1 MGESAAPGAAP
12 QEEAALDRVLA
23 EVAGITGS
31 HAAGVFLLVP
41 HAQALRLAV
50 VTGLSAG
57 AVRPWSRLALATP
70 APVSVVARE
79 GHPVWVHG
87 HDELARRFPRTA
99 FALPYRVA
107 MYVVPLHT
115 GTTVSG
121 VLQLLWPDT
130 RPDRLAPDERAAV
143 TRAAD
148 RMSGLLTRAAARG
161 RPLRPGAVPR
171 VLAPDPPPPV
181 PPAEAQ
187 AAAELTERL
196 NEGVLA
202 LDLEGRVTFLNSRA
216 AELLGRD
223 KRQLMHTRLWESLPW
238 LIDPAYE
245 DPYLAAL
252 FSRLPTDFTALRP
265 PDDWLSFRL
274 YPDTTGIS
282 IRLRTAPAPAGNRLP
297 PTTPSGTAPTRAGA
311 LYHLLYIA
319 SSLTEAVG
327 VRDVAASV
335 TEQIMPVLGADGLS
349 LLITDE
355 GRFQDV
361 ASRGFPRDHKDFFR
375 GLSLTVDTAGSRTV
389 ATGTPMF
396 FSDVDA
402 IRQAFPLVT
411 PYTRMGAWAFLPL
424 NASGRTIGCCVLAFA
439 LPRAFPPDERA
450 ALTSLAGM
458 IAQALER
465 ARLYDTKSQVARTLQ
480 TALLPHSLPHVAGLR
495 VAARY
500 LPAASGMDI
509 GGDFYDLIRLDGSG
523 AAAAVIGDVQGH
535 SVSAAAL
542 MGQIRTA
549 VHTHASTGAAPD
561 DVLTRIN
568 RLFSDFDTDLFTSC
582 LYAQLDVP
590 GHRALLASAGHL
602 PALLRHS
609 SGRTEI
615 LDVPPGLLL
624 GVDVAADY
632 RAAAVPMPPGSVLT
646 LFTDGLIERP
656 GTDLETALRELAGR
670 LAVAPVGSL
679 DDLADELLREAQRTS
694 GGRDDIALLLVGPGP
709 APGG

>member
-1 MGESAAPGAAP
+1 MGASAAPGAAP

-41 HAQALRLAV
+41 NAQALRLAV

-70 APVSVVARE
+70 APVSVVAGE

-99 FALPYRVA
+99 FALPYRLA

-130 RPDRLAPDERAAV
+130 RPERLSPDERAAV

-148 RMSGLLTRAAARG
+148 RMGGLLTQAAARG

-181 PPAEAQ
+181 PSAEAQ
-187 AAAELTERL
+187 AADLAERL

-223 KRQLMHTRLWESLPW
+223 KRQLMRTRLWESLPW

-311 LYHLLYIA
+311 LYRLLYIA

-335 TEQIMPVLGADGLS
+335 PEQIMPVLGADGLS
-349 LLITDE
+349 PAACTPSSTCP
-355 GRFQDV
+355 GTARCWR
-361 ASRGFPRDHKDFFR
+361 APATCPRCC
-375 GLSLTVDTAGSRTV
+375 
-389 ATGTPMF
+389 ATGRAVPRSSTSRRASCSGWTSPRSTGRRRCRYRRVTGRPGRRTPAGGAADLGRPGRHRPAAGGPGAGDRRVRGGTAV
-396 FSDVDA
+396 SPPV
-402 IRQAFPLVT
+402 RRGGTGRGRPLSA
-411 PYTRMGAWAFLPL
+411 GAPPPRSRRPPRRRAAGAPRV
-424 NASGRTIGCCVLAFA
+424 APPTSGRG
-439 LPRAFPPDERA
+439 
-450 ALTSLAGM
+450 
-458 IAQALER
+458 
-465 ARLYDTKSQVARTLQ
+465 
-480 TALLPHSLPHVAGLR
+480 
-495 VAARY
+495 AAR
-500 LPAASGMDI
+500 
-509 GGDFYDLIRLDGSG
+509 R
-523 AAAAVIGDVQGH
+523 
-535 SVSAAAL
+535 
-542 MGQIRTA
+542 R
-549 VHTHASTGAAPD
+549 
-561 DVLTRIN
+561 R
-568 RLFSDFDTDLFTSC
+568 R
-582 LYAQLDVP
+582 
-590 GHRALLASAGHL
+590 
-602 PALLRHS
+602 
-609 SGRTEI
+609 
-615 LDVPPGLLL
+615 PP
-624 GVDVAADY
+624 
-632 RAAAVPMPPGSVLT
+632 R
-646 LFTDGLIERP
+646 
-656 GTDLETALRELAGR
+656 
-670 LAVAPVGSL
+670 
-679 DDLADELLREAQRTS
+679 
-694 GGRDDIALLLVGPGP
+694 
-709 APGG
+709 

>member
-1 MGESAAPGAAP
+1 MGERAAHGAAP
-12 QEEAALDRVLA
+12 HEEAALDRALA
-23 EVAGITGS
+23 DVARTTGS

-41 HAQALRLAV
+41 PSQALRLAV

-57 AVRPWSRLALATP
+57 VVRPWSRLALATP
-70 APVSVVARE
+70 APVSTVARE
-79 GHPVWVHG
+79 GRPVWVHG

-99 FALPYRVA
+99 FALPYRLA
-107 MYVVPLHT
+107 MYVMPLRT
-115 GTTVSG
+115 GGTISG

-130 RPDRLAPDERAAV
+130 RPDRLTPDERAAV
-143 TRAAD
+143 TRTAE
-148 RMSGLLTRAAARG
+148 RMDALLTQAAARG
-161 RPLRPGAVPR
+161 RPLRAGPVPR
-171 VLAPDPPPPV
+171 VLAPDPPPPR

-196 NEGVLA
+196 REGILA
-202 LDLEGRVTFLNSRA
+202 LDLEGRVTFLNARA

-223 KRQLMHTRLWESLPW
+223 KDALMHTRLWESLPW

-265 PDDWLSFRL
+265 PDEWLAFRL

-282 IRLRTAPAPAGNRLP
+282 IRLRPAPAPAGNRP
-297 PTTPSGTAPTRAGA
+297 PPATPSGTAPVRAGA

-327 VRDVAASV
+327 VDDVATSV
-335 TEQIMPVLGADGLS
+335 TEQIMPVLGADGLT
-349 LLITDE
+349 LLTSDG
-355 GRFQDV
+355 GRFHDV
-361 ASRGFPRDHKDFFR
+361 ASRGFPADHKEFFR
-375 GLSLTVDTAGSRTV
+375 DLPLSVDTAGSRTV
-389 ATGTPMF
+389 ATGTPLF

-402 IRQAFPLVT
+402 IRHAFPRVT
-411 PYTRMGAWAFLPL
+411 PYTKMGSWAFLPL
-424 NASGRTIGCCVLAFA
+424 NASGRTIGCCVLAFT
-439 LPRAFPPDERA
+439 LPRPFPPDERA
-450 ALTSLAGM
+450 ALSSLAGM

-465 ARLYDTKSQVARTLQ
+465 ARLYDTKNQVARTLQ
-480 TALLPHSLPHVAGLR
+480 TALLPHSLPPVPGLR

-500 LPAASGMDI
+500 LPATTGMDI
-509 GGDFYDLIRLDGSG
+509 GGDFYDLIRLDGS

-535 SVSAAAL
+535 SVNAAAL

-561 DVLTRIN
+561 EVLTRIN
-568 RLFSDFDTDLFTSC
+568 RLFKDLDTDLFTSC
-582 LYAQLDVP
+582 LYAQLDLP
-590 GHRALLASAGHL
+590 RQRALLASAGHL
-602 PALLRHS
+602 PALLRHP

-632 RAAAVPMPPGSVLT
+632 RTAEVPMPPGSVLT

-656 GTDLETALRELAGR
+656 GTDLDTALRELAAR
-670 LAVAPVGSL
+670 LADSPAGSL
-679 DDLADELLREAQRTS
+679 DELADGLLREARRTA
-694 GGRDDIALLLVGPGP
+694 GGRDDIALLLVSPRPETG
-709 APGG
+709 